1 MTVHSTDQTEAADEI
16 NYLIDSKA
24 GLVSA
29 TTQKVLTDDTTG
41 QSAEAGD
48 PVDLALTDAE
58 QAQLISAS
66 DAALTA
72 ILAARAAAP
81 AADAGAD
88 NGADTTTDASTAT
101 SADTSADAAAD
112 AASAPAQS

>member
-1 MTVHSTDQTEAADEI
+1 MTVQSTDQTEAADEI

-24 GLVSA
+24 GLASA
-29 TTQKVLTDDTTG
+29 TTQKALTDDTTG
-41 QSAEAGD
+41 QVAEAGD

-72 ILAARAAAP
+72 ILAARTAVP

-88 NGADTTTDASTAT
+88 TGTGIGTDP
-101 SADTSADAAAD
+101 SADTSADSSAD
-112 AASAPAQS
+112 AGADTASAPAQS

>member
-1 MTVHSTDQTEAADEI
+1 MTVQSTDQTEAADEI

-24 GLVSA
+24 ELASA
-29 TTQKVLTDDTTG
+29 STQKVLTDDTTG
-41 QSAEAGD
+41 QVAEAGD

-72 ILAARAAAP
+72 ILAARTAAP
-81 AADAGAD
+81 AAD
-88 NGADTTTDASTAT
+88 T
-101 SADTSADAAAD
+101 SADPSADTGTDTAAD
-112 AASAPAQS
+112 TAGAPAQS

>member
-1 MTVHSTDQTEAADEI
+1 MTVQSTDQTEAADEI

-24 GLVSA
+24 GLASA
-29 TTQKVLTDDTTG
+29 NTQKVLTDDTTG
-41 QSAEAGD
+41 QVAEAGD

-72 ILAARAAAP
+72 ILAARTAVP
-81 AADAGAD
+81 AADTSTYTATDTTSDANAD
-88 NGADTTTDASTAT
+88 ANADTGADT
-101 SADTSADAAAD
+101 
-112 AASAPAQS
+112 ASAPAQS

>member
-1 MTVHSTDQTEAADEI
+1 MTVQSTDQTEAADEI

-24 GLVSA
+24 GLASA

-41 QSAEAGD
+41 QVAEAGD
-48 PVDLALTDAE
+48 PVNLALSDAE
-58 QAQLISAS
+58 QAQFIAAS

-81 AADAGAD
+81 ATDAGTD
-88 NGADTTTDASTAT
+88 SSADTSSDASADT
-101 SADTSADAAAD
+101 STDTSADASSDAD
-112 AASAPAQS
+112 AAPVQS